1 MLDRLGSM
9 NAFVVA
15 TEEGSY
21 AAAARRLD
29 MSAQMV
35 AKHVSALEARLG
47 ARLLN
52 RTTRR
57 QSLTEVGHA
66 YYERCKHILTEA
78 LAADSLAQVMNATPR
93 GKLRISAPVTF
104 GSWGLMPFIT
114 GFLRR
119 HPEVEIDLHLSD
131 RFVDLVEEGYEV
143 AFRLGPVGTS
153 TLVARPLAP
162 YPLLV
167 CAAPAYLK
175 ARGMPQVP
183 ADLTKHECLGYAY
196 WSRPPDSQWLFYE
209 AGQLLSIQVGGR
221 LRVNESKA
229 LLTAAIDGFGVLQGP
244 ADFLQPAIAAG
255 ELVPLLSEFEIPGRQ
270 MHLLYSADRQRTAK
284 LRSFID
290 AAVEYFA
297 APSPDRRL
305 IAKV

>member
-1 MLDRLGSM
+1 MIDRLSSM

-21 AAAARRLD
+21 AAAARRLEI
-29 MSAQMV
+29 SPQMV
-35 AKHVSALEARLG
+35 AKHVAALEDRLG

-57 QSLTEVGHA
+57 QSLTEVGSA

-78 LAADSLAQVMNATPR
+78 QAADSLAQVMNASPR

-119 HPEVEIDLHLSD
+119 YPEVEIDLHLTD
-131 RFVDLVEEGYEV
+131 RYVDLVEEGYEA
-143 AFRLGPVGTS
+143 AFRLGPVATS

-162 YPLLV
+162 YRLLI
-167 CAAPAYLK
+167 CAAPSYLK
-175 ARGMPQVP
+175 ARGVPLVP
-183 ADLTKHECLGYAY
+183 ADLTDHECLGYAY

-209 AGQLLSIQVGGR
+209 DGKLLSIQVGGR

-229 LLTAAIDGFGVLQGP
+229 LLSAAIDGFGVLQGP
-244 ADFLQPAIAAG
+244 ADFVQPAVAAG
-255 ELVPLLSEFEIPGRQ
+255 DLVPLLTEFEIPGRQ
-270 MHLLYSADRQRTAK
+270 MHLLYPADRQRTAT

-297 APSPDRRL
+297 PP
-305 IAKV
+305 